1 MPCYHPLSAKQS
13 PHGGPLVFRDAPPS
27 YVHIQVPCGQCIGC
41 RLEQSRQWA
50 MRCVHEASLHENNS
64 FITLTYNDDNYEP
77 SLNPDDLSSFIKR
90 LRSRIAPE
98 PGQFITNF
106 TDLPFLLNPQRIKFF
121 ACGEYGDQLSRPH
134 FHACIFG
141 FDFPD
146 RVPHSVRDGVRLFR
160 SKFLEDV
167 WPFGFSTVG
176 DLTFESAA
184 YVARYVVKKV
194 NGDKAYDHYSVV
206 DGSTGELNHL
216 RPEFIRMSRGGRSG
230 HGIAYDWYKRFSS
243 DLEKDYLVMRGVKM
257 RPAKYYDR
265 ILHDEDIFSSVVVK
279 RNRKVSAKELSKD
292 NTPDRLIVKETI
304 KRSKLKQLKR
314 GLHNVT

>member
-13 PHGGPLVFRDAPPS
+13 PSGGSLVFKDAPPS
-27 YVHIQVPCGQCIGC
+27 FRSVQVGCGRCIGC

-50 MRCVHEASLHENNS
+50 MRCVHEASLHDHNS
-64 FITLTYNDDNYEP
+64 FITLTYNEDNYEP
-77 SLNPDDLSSFIKR
+77 SLNPPDLSSFIKR
-90 LRSRIAPE
+90 LRARISPE
-98 PGQFITNF
+98 PGQYVTNF
-106 TDLPFLLNPQRIKFF
+106 SDLPFLFNPVRIKFF

-146 RVPHSVRDGVRLFR
+146 RILHSSRDGVKLYR
-160 SKFLEDV
+160 SKLLESV

-184 YVARYVVKKV
+184 YVARYVVKKIT
-194 NGDKAYDHYSVV
+194 GDLAHDHYSAV
-206 DGSTGELNHL
+206 DGSTGELIHL
-216 RPEFIRMSRGGRSG
+216 QPEFVRMSRGGRTG
-230 HGIAYDWYKRFSS
+230 RGIGYDWYKRYSS
-243 DLEKDYLVMRGVKM
+243 DLEKDYLVMRGIKM
-257 RPAKYYDR
+257 RPPKYYDR
-265 ILHDEDIFSSVVVK
+265 ILHDQDIFSSVIQK
-279 RNRKVSAKELSKD
+279 DSRKAAAKELSKD
-292 NTPDRLIVKETI
+292 NTPERLVVKETI